1 MFPSAACA
9 RTKMELEQIADGFR
23 ANGDGQSA
31 TLSRTEQVDR
41 LVQRLWK
48 EIVSPGAEQQSDV
61 SLVACGGYGRR
72 WLFPYSDVD
81 LLFLY
86 SGERAEREYRDRVRS
101 FSQELWDLHLKLSPV
116 SRTLSECERFD
127 PENSE
132 FTISLL
138 DCRGLAGDLA
148 LFARL
153 HKNLIPKLVARESK
167 AIRTGLA
174 EVTRRRHTQFG
185 NSIFH
190 LEPNVKDGPGG
201 LRDYNVARWLE
212 LIDDMERS
220 GEWPEAG
227 SSAGSLSSTPA
238 KLRQTLS
245 FLMSVRCFLHSKHK
259 RDDNSLTWEAQE
271 EAASRQIGTLETS
284 RDPQGSLTAAER
296 TSRWMR
302 IYFGHTRSIHHAC
315 LRSLEQT
322 PAAHPLYA
330 QFQNLRSRVAHPE
343 FSVINGLIHSRQ
355 PDALTDAD
363 AFLRAFRFQARHGL
377 PLSSAMES
385 QLEQALPVLPADPL
399 DDVEV
404 WDNLQEILL
413 APHAADALRS
423 MHSLGFLAALLPEFR
438 GIDSLVIRD
447 YSHRYTVDEHTFV
460 AIENLHHLKQP
471 QSKWDQRYSELL
483 DETEQPELL
492 YLALLLHDTGKGVRS
507 EDHVQAS
514 LTFAERSLARLR
526 LEPSS
531 SETVLFLIRRH
542 LDMSM
547 ALRRDIFDPE
557 TIQTL
562 GDKMETPERL
572 KLLCL
577 LTYADIK
584 AVNPEALTPWKA
596 ENLWQLYI
604 GTANYLMRSVEQRF
618 HADSD
623 DQTLRQL
630 LKLAPAAG
638 RHLEYFLEG
647 LPKRYLRT
655 HSAEKVLE
663 HMQMAGEIER
673 SPIQI
678 ALRRVRHWYE
688 LTLVT
693 ADRASLFATMT
704 GVLAAW
710 RMNIVKAEAFSNQA
724 GIVVDTFYFTDRFRT
739 LELNLSEWDRFKQ
752 DIQDVLCGKRD
763 VQKMVQDRLRS
774 HKASLPKVEV
784 VTRILIDDTS
794 SEHSTLVEVIARD
807 QPGLLHRISSSLAHE
822 ECNIEIA
829 LIETE
834 GHTAI
839 DVFHLTSNGLK
850 LSPEHQER
858 VKAAL
863 LDAAEPH

>member
-1 MFPSAACA
+1 M
-9 RTKMELEQIADGFR
+9 RREQIANSFS
-23 ANGDGQSA
+23 ANGDGRTA
-31 TLSRTEQVDR
+31 TLSRTEQVDG

-48 EIVSPGAEQQSDV
+48 EIVVSQSQQQSEV
-61 SLVACGGYGRR
+61 SLVACGGYGRK

-86 SGERAEREYRDRVRS
+86 SGERAEREYKDRVRK

-116 SRTLSECERFD
+116 SHTLSECERFD

-138 DCRGLAGDLA
+138 DCRYLAGDLA

-153 HKNLIPKLVARESK
+153 HKNLIPKLVARESR
-167 AIRTGLA
+167 AIRTRLA
-174 EVTRRRHTQFG
+174 EVTRRRHGQFG

-190 LEPNVKDGPGG
+190 LEPNVKNGPGG

-212 LIDDMERS
+212 LINALERS
-220 GEWPEAG
+220 GGWPEAESFAAPA
-227 SSAGSLSSTPA
+227 SSSSPPA
-238 KLRQTLS
+238 KLHQPLD
-245 FLMSVRCFLHSKHK
+245 FLMSVRCFLHAKYK
-259 RDDNSLTWEAQE
+259 RDDNSLTWESQE
-271 EAASRQIGTLETS
+271 EAAGRRIGTLENPE
-284 RDPQGSLTAAER
+284 DVGSETTAENTAC
-296 TSRWMR
+296 WMR
-302 IYFGHTRSIHHAC
+302 IYFGHARSVHHSC

-322 PAAHPLYA
+322 PAAHPLYS

-343 FSVINGLIHSRQ
+343 FSVVNGLIHLRE
-355 PDALTDAD
+355 PDVLADAD
-363 AFLRAFRFQARHGL
+363 VFLRAFRFQARHGL
-377 PLSSAMES
+377 PLSSAIES
-385 QLEQALPVLPADPL
+385 RLEQALSLPLADPL
-399 DDVEV
+399 DEGV

-423 MHSLGFLAALLPEFR
+423 MHSMGFLTALLPEFR

-460 AIENLHHLKQP
+460 AIENLHHLRQP

-492 YLALLLHDTGKGVRS
+492 YLALLFHDTGKGART
-507 EDHVQAS
+507 ENHVQTS
-514 LTFAERSLARLR
+514 IEFAEKSTARLR
-526 LEPSS
+526 LDPSS
-531 SETVLFLIRRH
+531 AETVLFLIRWH
-542 LDMSM
+542 LEMSV

-557 TIQTL
+557 TVQAL

-618 HADSD
+618 HVDADD
-623 DQTLRQL
+623 ETLAQL
-630 LKLAPAAG
+630 RKLAPAAG
-638 RHLEYFLEG
+638 SGLEYFLEG

-663 HMQMAGEIER
+663 HMRMADEIEKNPIQMA
-673 SPIQI
+673 
-678 ALRRVRHWYE
+678 LRKVRHWYE

-710 RMNIVKAEAFSNQA
+710 RMNIVKGEAFSNQA

-739 LELNLSEWDRFKQ
+739 LELNLSEWDRFEQ
-752 DIQDVLCGKRD
+752 DIHDVLCGKRD
-763 VQKMVQDRLRS
+763 VQKMLQDRLRS
-774 HKASLPKVEV
+774 HKASLPKVDV
-784 VTRILIDDTS
+784 ATRILIDDDS
-794 SEHSTLVEVIARD
+794 SQHSTLLEVIARD
-807 QPGLLHRISSSLAHE
+807 QPGLLHRISSSLARE
-822 ECNIEIA
+822 ACNIEIA

-839 DVFHLTSNGLK
+839 DVFHLTSKGLK
-850 LSPEHQER
+850 LTYEHRER
-858 VKAAL
+858 VRTAL
-863 LDAAEPH
+863 LQALEPH